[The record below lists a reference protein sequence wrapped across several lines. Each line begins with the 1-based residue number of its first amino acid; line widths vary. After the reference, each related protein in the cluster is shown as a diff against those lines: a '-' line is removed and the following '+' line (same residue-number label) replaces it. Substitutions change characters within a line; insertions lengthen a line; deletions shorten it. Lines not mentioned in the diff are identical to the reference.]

1 MKNFLEGKRAIV
13 TGGSRGIGFGIAK
26 AFIEYGA
33 TVEIWGTNE
42 NGCQKAVE
50 ELSALGGVGSVS
62 YSKVDVTSS
71 AQIQDAMSCFL
82 RNYEALDIL
91 VNNAGIT
98 RDNLLMKMSNE
109 DWEAVIQTNLF
120 SVFYTCS
127 AAIRHMMK
135 ARSGSI
141 INITSI
147 VGKTGNPGQTNY
159 AASKAG
165 IIGFSK
171 ALAKEVGSRN
181 IRVNCIAPGYIQTDM
196 TASLKEELKASW
208 IKMTPLARLGN
219 VEDIAGAALFL
230 ASPWSSYV
238 TSQVI
243 TVDGGITS

>member
-1 MKNFLEGKRAIV
+1 MKNFLEGKKAIV
-13 TGGSRGIGFGIAK
+13 TGGNRGIGFGIAK
-26 AFIEYGA
+26 AFVEHGA

-42 NGCQKAVE
+42 SGCQKAAE
-50 ELSALGGVGSVS
+50 ELLSLGNTGGVS
-62 YSKVDVTSS
+62 YAKVDVTSLP
-71 AQIQDAMSCFL
+71 QIQEAMARFL
-82 RNYEALDIL
+82 ERHGGLDIL

-98 RDNLLMKMSNE
+98 KDNLLMKMSEEEWN
-109 DWEAVIQTNLF
+109 AVIQTNLS

-127 AAIRHMMK
+127 SAIRHMMK

-196 TASLKEELKASW
+196 TAVLKEELKAAW
-208 IKMTPLARLGN
+208 IKMTPLARLGS

-230 ASPWSSYV
+230 ASPWSSYI